1 MLKTRI
7 ITAIFL
13 IIGFLTLLFLAS
25 QMVWALTTLAVTLIA
40 VWEWSNLIK
49 LNQKQMLLNVLVALS
64 VGLAFIFTASTELI
78 AVNDALMFELL
89 FSVLSIAAAFW
100 IFLAPV
106 WLISRK
112 KINNKLMMAT
122 LGLLLLLATWIALV
136 GLHRIGP
143 WTLLAILATVWL
155 ADIAAYFA
163 GKRFGRNKLAPEI
176 SPGKTWE
183 GVAGAFVG
191 VTIYGAFLC
200 YFWQLSPWQIIG
212 LWLIVVLSIMGDL
225 FESLLK
231 RQAGVKDSSKLLP
244 GHGGIL
250 DRIDGLIPSLA
261 LTMFFIYLPI
271 FMSIAFPEAMVHG

>member
-49 LNQKQMLLNVLVALS
+49 LNQKQMLLNVLIALS

-78 AVNDALMFELL
+78 AVHDALMFEFL
-89 FSVLSIAAAFW
+89 FSLLSIAAAFW

-143 WTLLAILATVWL
+143 WTLLAVLATVWL

-163 GKRFGRNKLAPEI
+163 GKRFGRNKLALEI

-200 YFWQLSPWQIIG
+200 YFWQFSPWLIVG

-231 RQAGVKDSSKLLP
+231 RQAGVKDSSQLLP

-261 LTMFFIYLPI
+261 LTMFFIYLPT
-271 FMSIAFPEAMVHG
+271 FMSIAFPEAMMHG